1 MVGTSGD
8 GDEPG
13 PRCPAGRDRGRHR
26 GGDQLV
32 VLAAGPEAT
41 ERPPAPGVHL
51 PVTCNFEATKPL
63 IRSPNTE
70 ARPARGQENSRERS
84 KRRSRSLTREGERV
98 GLARGDGDH
107 LARHLRV
114 AAVEWAGNG
123 EHGRWGGELGRGHHN
138 SQVEWRHRVTASGGR
153 RAASWV
159 KGCRGGRNPGKKE
172 RR

>member
-51 PVTCNFEATKPL
+51 PVT
-63 IRSPNTE
+63 
-70 ARPARGQENSRERS
+70 
-84 KRRSRSLTREGERV
+84 REGECV

-107 LARHLRV
+107 LGRHLR
-114 AAVEWAGNG
+114 AAVGGSGWGMGGTVDEEEEEDGEGSEDAGITSG
-123 EHGRWGGELGRGHHN
+123 GTALPRAAGGELG
-138 SQVEWRHRVTASGGR
+138 
-153 RAASWV
+153 
-159 KGCRGGRNPGKKE
+159 
-172 RR
+172 